1 MSDYSPLK
9 MADDHL
15 FQPGREKTGGRKL
28 GVRNKLS
35 ERFLRDLHSEWERSG
50 EATLKILAKE
60 NPEAFARLAVGC
72 LPKEFEGLPPPVM
85 IMTGVVR
92 ASDEPVAV
100 TPSLPVAPA
109 VALPQPEA
117 EAKLDTDRKDEPE
130 LVRAEPAKAE
140 PIKSA
145 PIEYPE
151 TGWR

>member
-60 NPEAFARLAVGC
+60 NPEASPDSRLDAC
-72 LPKEFEGLPPPVM
+72 RRNS
-85 IMTGVVR
+85 R
-92 ASDEPVAV
+92 AYRR
-100 TPSLPVAPA
+100 
-109 VALPQPEA
+109 Q
-117 EAKLDTDRKDEPE
+117 
-130 LVRAEPAKAE
+130 
-140 PIKSA
+140 
-145 PIEYPE
+145 
-151 TGWR
+151 

>member
-1 MSDYSPLK
+1 

-72 LPKEFEGLPPPVM
+72 LPKEFEGLPPPVT
-85 IMTGVVR
+85 IITGVLR
-92 ASDEPVAV
+92 GDEQVAIAM
-100 TPSLPVAPA
+100 PSMAAVPQLLEPEPATSSTNFQLEGEAAPA
-109 VALPQPEA
+109 
-117 EAKLDTDRKDEPE
+117 AKEPE
-130 LVRAEPAKAE
+130 FVKAGRAKAEPAKAE
-140 PIKSA
+140 PI
-145 PIEYPE
+145 PYPPLPE
-151 TGWR
+151 WR